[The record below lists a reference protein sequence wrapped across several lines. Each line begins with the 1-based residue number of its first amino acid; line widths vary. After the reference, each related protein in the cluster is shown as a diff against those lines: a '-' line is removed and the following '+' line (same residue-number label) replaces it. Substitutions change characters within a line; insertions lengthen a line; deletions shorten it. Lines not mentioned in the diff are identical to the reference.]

1 MMNDPSFARLR
12 LGSYELLQELAAG
25 GMATVYV
32 ARQIGAAGFERLV
45 VIKRVHR
52 HLLKDEEF
60 TTMFLDESR
69 LASKIHH
76 PNVVPVTNVVEDN
89 GELFLVMDYVDAV
102 TLARLRFVSSRTEAP
117 SPKGL
122 IKRLSPPVVTRIL
135 ADTLAGL
142 HAAHEAVDMRGGR
155 LELVHRDVSPQ
166 NILVGGDG
174 MARLI
179 DFGIAKASQRATHTQ
194 TGSLKGKY
202 AYMSPEQTLG
212 KEVDRRTDVFA
223 AGVVLYEAL
232 VGDRLFHAESQ
243 MEILRKITDA
253 PIPPPSSLVPE
264 ISPELDA
271 VVAKALARDK
281 DQRYATAADF
291 LEGLE
296 RAAPIGSRRDVIE
309 EVDFFCGRALEKQRQ
324 SLRTLISEIEPLVPT
339 LGGTV
344 SERRA
349 NNSLT
354 PPPDASGRHLL
365 VADAATHG
373 AGSMPSI
380 ARGRSAFPTWLAA
393 LFAIAGIAAAAF
405 VGLFIHSRNHA
416 ATLAAASA
424 AGSSTTTTTQGQ
436 PPQQTDIEL
445 VLLADKPILG
455 VQAPGAT
462 HIDIAGKRAT
472 VTMPAWTGTMVI
484 EATLESGT
492 TARATAI
499 EHGPRE
505 LLLEQT
511 ATTTAATAQPTQQT
525 PTSHPASHPPGHPTS
540 KPTAPTATHNDINL
554 SR

>member
-1 MMNDPSFARLR
+1 MNEPTERLR
-12 LGSYELLQELAAG
+12 LGNYELLQELAAG

-52 HLLKDEEF
+52 HLLRDEEF

-89 GELFLVMDYVDAV
+89 GELFLAMDYVDAI
-102 TLARLRFVSSRTEAP
+102 TLARLRFVSSRTESP

-122 IKRLSPPVVTRIL
+122 LKRLSPPVVTRVL

-142 HAAHEAVDMRGGR
+142 HAAHEAVDMRGAK

-166 NILVGGDG
+166 NILVGADG

-179 DFGIAKASQRATHTQ
+179 DFGIAKASQRATHTV

-202 AYMSPEQTLG
+202 AYMSPEQATG
-212 KEVDRRTDVFA
+212 KAIDRRTDVFA

-232 VGDRLFHAESQ
+232 VGERLFHADSQ
-243 MEILRKITDA
+243 FEIIQKILEM
-253 PIPPPSSLVPE
+253 PIPPPSTIAHDV
-264 ISPELDA
+264 SPALDA
-271 VVAKALARDK
+271 VVAMALERDK
-281 DQRYATAADF
+281 DKRFATAADF
-291 LEGLE
+291 LEALE

-324 SLRTLISEIEPLVPT
+324 SLRTLMSELEPLVPT

-344 SERRA
+344 RA
-349 NNSLT
+349 NNANANSLT
-354 PPPDASGRHLL
+354 PPPDPSGRNL
-365 VADAATHG
+365 VADAMTHG
-373 AGSMPSI
+373 ASLPTTPRER
-380 ARGRSAFPTWLAA
+380 AAFPTWLAV
-393 LFAIAGIAAAAF
+393 LFAVAGIAAAAF
-405 VGLFIHSRNHA
+405 LGLFIHARNTQVA
-416 ATLAAASA
+416 AVAQAGSAAAS
-424 AGSSTTTTTQGQ
+424 QN
-436 PPQQTDIEL
+436 PMMQTADIDL
-445 VLLADKPILG
+445 VLLAEKPIVS
-455 VQAPGAT
+455 VQAPGAH

-472 VTMPAWTGTMVI
+472 VSVMPWAGAITI
-484 EATLESGT
+484 EATLDSGG

-505 LLLEQT
+505 LLLEQV
-511 ATTTAATAQPTQQT
+511 ATTTSATATKTATPPHTGRT
-525 PTSHPASHPPGHPTS
+525 PTTP
-540 KPTAPTATHNDINL
+540 PTATHGGDINL
-554 SR
+554 TR

>member
-1 MMNDPSFARLR
+1 MCWAIVMNDPTSRLR

-32 ARQIGAAGFERLV
+32 ARQVGAAGFERLV

-89 GELFLVMDYVDAV
+89 GELFLVMDYVDAI
-102 TLARLRFVSSRTEAP
+102 TLARLRFVSSRTETASP
-117 SPKGL
+117 SGL
-122 IKRLSPPVVTRIL
+122 LHRLSPPVVTRIL

-142 HAAHEAVDMRGGR
+142 HAAHEAVDMRGNK

-202 AYMSPEQTLG
+202 AYMSPEQAVG
-212 KEVDRRTDVFA
+212 KDIDRRTDVFA

-232 VGDRLFHAESQ
+232 VGERLFHDESQ
-243 MEILRKITDA
+243 LEILRKITEA
-253 PIPPPSSLVPE
+253 PIPRPSSIVPDV
-264 ISPELDA
+264 SPAIDA
-271 VVAKALARDK
+271 VVAKALARDRE
-281 DQRYATAADF
+281 QRYATAADF
-291 LEGLE
+291 LEALE

-324 SLRTLISEIEPLVPT
+324 SLRTLLAEIEPLVPT

-349 NNSLT
+349 NNSFT
-354 PPPDASGRHLL
+354 PPPDASGRSV

-373 AGSMPSI
+373 ASVPSI
-380 ARGRSAFPTWLAA
+380 VRERSGFPTWLAG
-393 LFAIAGIAAAAF
+393 LFAVAGIALAAF
-405 VGLFIHSRNHA
+405 IGLFIHGRTTRDPASLTGASVANA
-416 ATLAAASA
+416 ATA
-424 AGSSTTTTTQGQ
+424 QVQ
-436 PPQQTDIEL
+436 PPQADVEL
-445 VLLADKPILG
+445 VLLAEKPILG

-472 VTMPAWTGTMVI
+472 VTVPAWTGTI
-484 EATLESGT
+484 SIDATLESGA
-492 TARATAI
+492 TARAMAI

-505 LLLEQT
+505 LLLEAVPPTTSATPQST
-511 ATTTAATAQPTQQT
+511 AKPPTTAHAVGTKTPPPQPT
-525 PTSHPASHPPGHPTS
+525 HPP
-540 KPTAPTATHNDINL
+540 DINL